1 MARLGCPCCC
11 APQAS
16 SLRYKWS
23 GNHQK
28 LIGKLAHFF
37 APSVLASSHTSYQK
51 LQTVSPSADVGLF
64 SAGTKCSGRK
74 VQLARQRHILVK
86 CCDDH
91 SSRDVGHSHDSS
103 LDSSHSSGWGTHD
116 TSHSSSSSH
125 HQFSHEHH
133 TKDDADADSN
143 LQDNFLEVASM
154 FDTGDS
160 DAVSYQPSSG
170 QYYKQPGLP
179 ASSDFWAYKPVWC
192 QPWSILASGTAFVAG
207 ARWISGGSNIA
218 TGVAAVPILV
228 WWYLFL
234 VLVPA
239 DFRKYAEE
247 K

>member
-1 MARLGCPCCC
+1 MLPTHRRQACGTDCLGSTKSS
-11 APQAS
+11 QAS
-16 SLRYKWS
+16 L
-23 GNHQK
+23 HT
-28 LIGKLAHFF
+28 AFF
-37 APSVLASSHTSYQK
+37 APSLLPSRYTSHQK
-51 LQTVSPSADVGLF
+51 LQTLSPSAHPALF
-64 SAGTKCSGRK
+64 SAVAKCSGRK
-74 VQLARQRHILVK
+74 VQLARQRHTFVK

-91 SSRDVGHSHDSS
+91 SSHDASHSHDSS

-116 TSHSSSSSH
+116 TSHSSLSSH
-125 HQFSHEHH
+125 HHSSHKHH
-133 TKDDADADSN
+133 TEDDADDSPN
-143 LQDNFLEVASM
+143 PQDSFLDVASM

-218 TGVAAVPILV
+218 TGVAAVPIIV